1 MKSRYVTSVFNNLR
15 ISIFMTCQVF
25 IRKSL
30 SNAFVSQE
38 CHLEL
43 TKIFV
48 YLEAQR
54 FLVD

>member
-1 MKSRYVTSVFNNLR
+1 MKSVYVTSVLNNLS
-15 ISIFMTCQVF
+15 ILIFMTCQVF

-30 SNAFVSQE
+30 KNPFVSQE

-48 YLEAQR
+48 YLEAK
-54 FLVD
+54 